1 MMAKTVT
8 IGELARQAGINP
20 RTLRYYERIG
30 LLVPSARTTAGYRLY
45 TGEDATRLAFIRRA
59 QALGLSLTEIAAIID
74 LRNAGTAPC
83 RHVRAVAQEKIS
95 EIDGR
100 IAELQVLR
108 EDLTRLAERA
118 GVVETQC
125 VADSSICLAVEETTP
140 FTSRAHI
147 AGQAL

>member
-1 MMAKTVT
+1 MVKTVT

-30 LLVPSARTTAGYRLY
+30 LLVPSARTTASYRLY

-95 EIDGR
+95 EINDR
-100 IAELQVLR
+100 IAELQALR

-125 VADSSICLAVEETTP
+125 ATNSSICLAVDETTP
-140 FTSRAHI
+140 LTSRAHI